1 MPVCRVERTGDYTTM
16 SNHHLRNMEISLKAK
31 GLLSVMLSL
40 PDNWDYTIKGLSI
53 INKEGLDSIRSTIHE
68 LELAGYVE
76 RHRIRDAQG
85 RYRTAEYIIRE
96 KPISPMSGNPTLD
109 SSVQVVPTQDNS
121 TQISKEEIIKD
132 KSKTDLS
139 MTHSFFRAQ
148 GVEGMNGNE
157 VRNRIKRQIEYEC
170 MAERYDKRK
179 LDELVEIMLDV
190 AMSQG
195 STIRIGK
202 NQEFPREYVQERF
215 SRINALHIER
225 VMDGISDNLVPVRS
239 TKAYLMAVLFNS
251 ISTIEHYYSI
261 QAKTEF

>member
-1 MPVCRVERTGDYTTM
+1 
-16 SNHHLRNMEISLKAK
+16 
-31 GLLSVMLSL
+31 
-40 PDNWDYTIKGLSI
+40 
-53 INKEGLDSIRSTIHE
+53 
-68 LELAGYVE
+68 
-76 RHRIRDAQG
+76 
-85 RYRTAEYIIRE
+85 
-96 KPISPMSGNPTLD
+96 
-109 SSVQVVPTQDNS
+109 
-121 TQISKEEIIKD
+121 
-132 KSKTDLS
+132 

-148 GVEGMNGNE
+148 GAEGMNGNE

-195 STIRIGK
+195 NTIRIGK
-202 NQEFPREYVQERF
+202 DQEFPREHVQERF

-251 ISTIEHYYSI
+251 VSTIEHYYSI
-261 QAKTEF
+261 QANTEF